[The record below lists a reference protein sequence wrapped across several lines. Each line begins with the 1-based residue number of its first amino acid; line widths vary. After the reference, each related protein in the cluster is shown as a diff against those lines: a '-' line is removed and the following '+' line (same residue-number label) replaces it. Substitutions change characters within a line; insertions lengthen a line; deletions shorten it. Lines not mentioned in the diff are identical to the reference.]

1 MELVIRILRRLH
13 ERLDLASLERPRVV
27 QRDPRWP
34 TLVAHVDELAPA
46 GVLIPVDEYEVESIL
61 CTQPRGR
68 GAGGGG
74 GGGGGASRIRG
85 TRNPKHK

>member
-61 CTQPRGR
+61 CTHRGDRDERTAQNR
-68 GAGGGG
+68 GAEAVDGE
-74 GGGGGASRIRG
+74 
-85 TRNPKHK
+85 